1 MDSEYLEVWLL
12 SGLTPKTLKFAEN
25 QDTARKYWEQI
36 FKEDGASGM
45 PQTTSSLGGENE
57 MVRPTRDGRSIP
69 KESKSFKLVAAQE
82 DRPRPA

>member
-36 FKEDGASGM
+36 FKEDGAKWDAAD
-45 PQTTSSLGGENE
+45 N
-57 MVRPTRDGRSIP
+57 
-69 KESKSFKLVAAQE
+69 FKF
-82 DRPRPA
+82 RRGK